1 MKKGQNFRLFI
12 DNQCVAASKSCSFEE
27 TAELEDISTKD
38 STGSAKENTTKGK
51 SWNGS
56 ADALVLN
63 FGDPGALNLENLISK
78 IIIGTL
84 VSVKFTET
92 EGDQNRTI
100 VSADKNEITVSGN
113 ALINDLTIKS
123 TVNEEITVAI
133 KFMGYGP
140 ITKTVKEVE
149 K

>member
-1 MKKGQNFRLFI
+1 M
-12 DNQCVAASKSCSFEE
+12 AASKTCSFQE

-38 STGSAKENTTKGK
+38 STGSAKQNSIKGK

-63 FGDPGALNLENLISK
+63 LGDSVALNFENLITK
-78 IIIGTL
+78 IIKGTL

-100 VSADKNEITVSGN
+100 VSADKNEITVRGN

-140 ITKTVKEVE
+140 LTKTVKEA
-149 K
+149 

>member
-1 MKKGQNFRLFI
+1 MKKGQNFRVFI
-12 DNQCVAASKSCSFEE
+12 DDKCVAASKTCSFEE
-27 TAELEDISTKD
+27 SAELEDISTKD
-38 STGSAKENTTKGK
+38 STGSAKQNSTKGK

-63 FGDPGALNLENLISK
+63 LNDSSALNFENLISK
-78 IIIGTL
+78 IIKGTL

-100 VSADKNEITVSGN
+100 VSADKNEITVSGK

-140 ITKTVKEVE
+140 LIKTVKEA
-149 K
+149 

>member
-1 MKKGQNFRLFI
+1 MKKGQNFRVFI
-12 DNQCVAASKSCSFEE
+12 DDKCVAASKTCSFEE

-38 STGSAKENTTKGK
+38 STGSAKQNSIKGK

-63 FGDPGALNLENLISK
+63 LGDSVALNFENLITK
-78 IIIGTL
+78 IIKGTL

-100 VSADKNEITVSGN
+100 VSADKNEITVSGK

-140 ITKTVKEVE
+140 LIKTVKEA
-149 K
+149 

>member
-1 MKKGQNFRLFI
+1 MKKGQNFRVFI
-12 DNQCVAASKSCSFEE
+12 DDKCVAASKTCSFEE

-38 STGSAKENTTKGK
+38 STGSAKQNSTKGK

-63 FGDPGALNLENLISK
+63 LNDSSALNFENLISK
-78 IIIGTL
+78 IIKGTL

-100 VSADKNEITVSGN
+100 VSADKNEITVSGK

-140 ITKTVKEVE
+140 LIKTVKEA
-149 K
+149 

>member
-1 MKKGQNFRLFI
+1 MKKGQNFRVFI
-12 DNQCVAASKSCSFEE
+12 DDKCVAASKTCSFEE
-27 TAELEDISTKD
+27 SAELEDISTKD
-38 STGSAKENTTKGK
+38 STGSAKQNSTKGK

-63 FGDPGALNLENLISK
+63 LNDSGALNFENLISK
-78 IIIGTL
+78 IIKGTL

-100 VSADKNEITVSGN
+100 VSADKNEITVNGK

-140 ITKTVKEVE
+140 LTKTVKEA
-149 K
+149 

>member
-1 MKKGQNFRLFI
+1 MKKGQNFRVFI
-12 DNQCVAASKSCSFEE
+12 DDKCVAASKTCSFEE

-38 STGSAKENTTKGK
+38 STGSAKQNSTKGK

-63 FGDPGALNLENLISK
+63 LGDSVALNFENLISK
-78 IIIGTL
+78 IIKGTL

-100 VSADKNEITVSGN
+100 VSADKNEITVRGN

-140 ITKTVKEVE
+140 LIKTVKEA
-149 K
+149 

>member
-1 MKKGQNFRLFI
+1 MKKGQNFRCFI
-12 DNQCVAASKSCSFEE
+12 DDKCVAAAKTCSFEE

-38 STGSAKENTTKGK
+38 STGSAKQNSIKGK

-63 FGDPGALNLENLISK
+63 LGDSVALNFENLITK
-78 IIIGTL
+78 IIKGTL

-100 VSADKNEITVSGN
+100 VSADKNEITVSGK

-140 ITKTVKEVE
+140 LIKTVKEA
-149 K
+149 

>member
-1 MKKGQNFRLFI
+1 MKKGQNFRVFI
-12 DNQCVAASKSCSFEE
+12 DDKCVAASKTCSFEE
-27 TAELEDISTKD
+27 SAELEDISTKD
-38 STGSAKENTTKGK
+38 STGSAKQNSIKGK

-63 FGDPGALNLENLISK
+63 LGDSVALNFENLITK
-78 IIIGTL
+78 IIKGTL

-100 VSADKNEITVSGN
+100 VSADKNEITVSGK

-140 ITKTVKEVE
+140 LIKTVKEA
-149 K
+149 